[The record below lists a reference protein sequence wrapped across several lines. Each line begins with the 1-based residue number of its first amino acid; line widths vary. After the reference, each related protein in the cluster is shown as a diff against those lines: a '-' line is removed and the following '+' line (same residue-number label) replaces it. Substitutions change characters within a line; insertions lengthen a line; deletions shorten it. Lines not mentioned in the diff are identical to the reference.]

1 MSILTRA
8 AAAALISAAFVLP
21 AAAQEA
27 AVGDIAISKA
37 WTRVTPPGAKVGGGF
52 MLLTNKGK
60 AADRLVAMSSD
71 IAEKGEVHETTMT
84 DGVMK
89 MREVA
94 KGLEIPAGGSVEL
107 KPGSYHIM
115 FMGLK
120 KPIAAGE
127 TVKAKLKFEKAG
139 EVTVDLPAQ
148 AMGAGMPAGG
158 HGQMKH

>member
-1 MSILTRA
+1 MTILTRA

-21 AAAQEA
+21 AAAQQ
-27 AVGDIAISKA
+27 VGDITVSNS
-37 WTRVTPPGAKVGGGF
+37 WTRATPPGAKVAGGF

-60 AADRLVAMSSD
+60 TADRLVAMSSD
-71 IAEKGEVHETTMT
+71 ISEKGEVHETTMA

-89 MREVA
+89 MREVE

-120 KPIAAGE
+120 KPVVAGE

-139 EVTVDLPAQ
+139 EIVVDLPAQ
-148 AMGAGMPAGG
+148 APGAGAPAAHG
-158 HGQMKH
+158 HMKH